1 MKAVQM
7 TEQGGPEVLRL
18 TELPVPAPGPAT
30 STPSAAAPDR
40 PAWQRNSV
48 RSTST
53 PTSCDWPRAA
63 EQQPGDACGVLHGL
77 RAEGAQEEAQGG
89 GRPHPA
95 ACPLGRAS
103 RLTPRPPPAAS
114 CPTRPHGSPQPPSPS
129 RHDSGGD
136 PRRPQAVLLRHR
148 LVTHAVRAARP
159 PGLGRAGTHPL
170 TAATFPSPRK
180 SSARSSTRAS
190 TPTTAGHQDN
200 SRPSIGATPKCSSPG
215 SPPRELFGL
224 SLIHLDGGER

>member
-103 RLTPRPPPAAS
+103 RLTP
-114 CPTRPHGSPQPPSPS
+114 
-129 RHDSGGD
+129 D
-136 PRRPQAVLLRHR
+136 PRRRLPALRGHTVHRSRPVHPGTTQEGILADLKRFYFDTALSPTPYALPALLALAEPGHILLRQR
-148 LVTHAVRAARP
+148 
-159 PGLGRAGTHPL
+159 
-170 TAATFPSPRK
+170 
-180 SSARSSTRAS
+180 
-190 TPTTAGHQDN
+190 
-200 SRPSIGATPKCSSPG
+200 
-215 SPPRELFGL
+215 L
-224 SLIHLDGGER
+224 SLRRG